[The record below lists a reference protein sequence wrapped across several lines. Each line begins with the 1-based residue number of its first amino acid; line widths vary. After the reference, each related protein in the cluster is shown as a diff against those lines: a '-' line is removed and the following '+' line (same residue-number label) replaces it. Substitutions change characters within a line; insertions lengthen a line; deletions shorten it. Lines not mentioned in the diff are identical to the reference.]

1 VSRGYDEQI
10 AELSKS
16 SAQVRKDAVEHF
28 EAFLAKYPHS
38 AYAPHVMFRLGD
50 LYYDEAEEIWYAKDQ
65 ELQKAMEASP
75 DADLP
80 LPQKDYTKSIALYER
95 IIAEYP
101 KYEYIDG
108 CYYMLGY
115 THSELNSMQ
124 LNEDVGK
131 DWFLKLV
138 NEYPQSEFAADAN
151 MRLGEYYFDHNDL
164 VSAIAHYQ
172 KVVDQGEG
180 GRLYDRGL
188 YKLAW
193 SYYKKSDY
201 TSARDGAARLLARAV
216 PEHGRRIR

>member
-1 VSRGYDEQI
+1 
-10 AELSKS
+10 
-16 SAQVRKDAVEHF
+16 
-28 EAFLAKYPHS
+28 
-38 AYAPHVMFRLGD
+38 
-50 LYYDEAEEIWYAKDQ
+50 
-65 ELQKAMEASP
+65 MEANP

-138 NEYPQSEFAADAN
+138 NEYPQSEFAATRTCA
-151 MRLGEYYFDHNDL
+151 
-164 VSAIAHYQ
+164 SASTTSITTISCSRSRTTRRSSIREKAGGSTIAASTSS
-172 KVVDQGEG
+172 
-180 GRLYDRGL
+180 RG
-188 YKLAW
+188 ATTR
-193 SYYKKSDY
+193 SPTT
-201 TSARDGAARLLARAV
+201 TSASSS
-216 PEHGRRIR
+216 